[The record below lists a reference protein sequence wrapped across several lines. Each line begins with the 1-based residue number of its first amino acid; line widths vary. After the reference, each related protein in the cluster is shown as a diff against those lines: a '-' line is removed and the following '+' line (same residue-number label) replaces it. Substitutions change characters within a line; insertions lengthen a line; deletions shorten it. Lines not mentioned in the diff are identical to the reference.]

1 MGWAGMA
8 QIRSRKYL
16 TEKLVPRNRKSCQGA
31 FQDPRTELNHIF
43 GLPLACESK
52 RKQKLTDR
60 EINTVQPEVP
70 QYLCWSKIAIKFD
83 RSDHPD
89 RVVHLGRYL
98 LVLDLVI
105 TVLVTFSTRE
115 NFRAENISFEVTYFE
130 TIYHTILGRPALA
143 KFMVVPHYTYM
154 IIKMLGPRGVIS
166 LRSDVKQAVT
176 CDKESYEMA

>member
-1 MGWAGMA
+1 MCPS
-8 QIRSRKYL
+8 SRIYL
-16 TEKLVPRNRKSCQGA
+16 TEKLVPQNRKSCQGA

-83 RSDHPD
+83 RLDHPD

-98 LVLDLVI
+98 LVLDLV
-105 TVLVTFSTRE
+105 VRNVKL
-115 NFRAENISFEVTYFE
+115 
-130 TIYHTILGRPALA
+130 
-143 KFMVVPHYTYM
+143 
-154 IIKMLGPRGVIS
+154 
-166 LRSDVKQAVT
+166 KQALIDGGSALNT
-176 CDKESYEMA
+176 SSPRL